1 MIRRFDFNK
10 RDFDRYIFN
19 CAFSEDEEKIFSMRR
34 RNVSIVAIALAM
46 KMSESAVKRRL
57 TSIHK
62 KIEDENRRESGTKPP

>member
-1 MIRRFDFNK
+1 
-10 RDFDRYIFN
+10 
-19 CAFSEDEEKIFSMRR
+19 MRR